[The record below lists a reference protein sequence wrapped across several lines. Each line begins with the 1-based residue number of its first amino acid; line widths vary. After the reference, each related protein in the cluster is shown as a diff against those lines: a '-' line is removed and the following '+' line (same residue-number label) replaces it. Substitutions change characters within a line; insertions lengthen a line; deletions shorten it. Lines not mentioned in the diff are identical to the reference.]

1 VKEIS
6 KATDMTEEMTV
17 LLAKEGRREAFRE
30 LYEAHR
36 EAVYRLAF
44 RYVRSPQDAED
55 VMQETFIKA
64 FRNIGRFDFRA
75 GASFAAWLGTIGV
88 RSAIEHIRRNK
99 RRMRSAHVSL
109 SDLTTEPAS
118 ARPSPE
124 RLAIAGRAMSSLT
137 EAYRHLS
144 PSQRVVFDMR
154 HLQHLDIKEIAARMG
169 CNESTVKTQLARSV
183 AKLRNFLEP
192 MWGAS

>member
-1 VKEIS
+1 
-6 KATDMTEEMTV
+6 MTEEMTV
-17 LLAKEGRREAFRE
+17 LLAREGRREAFRE

-75 GASFAAWLGTIGV
+75 GASFATWLGTIGV
-88 RSAIEHIRRNK
+88 RCAIEHLRRNK

-118 ARPSPE
+118 ALPSPE
-124 RLAIAGRAMSSLT
+124 RLAVAGRAMSSLT
-137 EAYRHLS
+137 EAYRRLS
-144 PSQRVVFDMR
+144 PSQQVVFDMR

-169 CNESTVKTQLARSV
+169 CNESTVKTQLTRSV
-183 AKLRNFLEP
+183 AKLRNYLEP

>member
-1 VKEIS
+1 MKVIS
-6 KATDMTEEMTV
+6 KAADMTEEITV

-36 EAVYRLAF
+36 EAVYGLAF

-75 GASFAAWLGTIGV
+75 GASFSAWLGTIGA
-88 RSAIEHIRRNK
+88 RCAIEHLRRNK
-99 RRMRSAHVSL
+99 RRMRAAHLSL
-109 SDLTTEPAS
+109 SDMTEEPAS
-118 ARPSPE
+118 AQPSPE
-124 RLAIAGRAMSSLT
+124 RLAVAGRAMSSLE
-137 EAYRHLS
+137 EARRRLS
-144 PSQRVVFDMR
+144 PSQQVMFDMR
-154 HLQHLDIKEIAARMG
+154 HGQHLDIKEIAARLD
-169 CNESTVKTQLARSV
+169 CSESNVKTQLARSL
-183 AKLRNFLEP
+183 AKLRKYLEP